1 MECGTIYI
9 HIVPRNGK
17 FVKLFGTKRKEVR
30 EARMPEISPGE
41 IITIA
46 DAEKEYGR
54 NRKTLEKLVDER
66 KLSVVKIEGDRK
78 IYLVRAELDTLFKP
92 RIVQPREDAG

>member
-1 MECGTIYI
+1 
-9 HIVPRNGK
+9 
-17 FVKLFGTKRKEVR
+17 
-30 EARMPEISPGE
+30 MPEISPSE
-41 IITIA
+41 IIAITEA
-46 DAEKEYGR
+46 VDEYGR

-78 IYLVRAELDTLFKP
+78 IYLVRAELDALFKP